1 MGHKGPAMNIL
12 IAYASGFGSTKEIAE
27 KIGQILQEPPALQ
40 VTLQAMEAVTDVSP
54 FDAIVLGSSIRADQP
69 LVSIMDFM
77 AQNRTTLRQKNIA
90 VFLVCLTANCQ
101 CGRDKVRHEYISPIY
116 EKYPDMNIISSES
129 FGGKIDFDKLNP
141 VMQMLMKRVL
151 EKTGI
156 PAQGSVDTRDWNF
169 ISGWAHHL
177 KEKLQTV

>member
-1 MGHKGPAMNIL
+1 MNIL

-40 VTLQAMEAVTDVSP
+40 VTLQTMEAATDVSP

-69 LVSIMDFM
+69 LVSIIDFL
-77 AQNRTTLRQKNIA
+77 AQNRTTLREKKIA

-101 CGRDKVRHEYISPIY
+101 CGREKVRQEYLAPMY
-116 EKYPDMNIISSES
+116 ERYPDLSIISSES
-129 FGGKIDFDKLNP
+129 FGGKIDFDRLNP

-151 EKTGI
+151 EKAGI
-156 PAQGSVDTRDWNF
+156 RAQGSVDTRDWNF
-169 ISGWAHHL
+169 ISGWAHQL

>member
-1 MGHKGPAMNIL
+1 MNIL

-27 KIGQILQEPPALQ
+27 KIGQILQEPSALQ
-40 VTLQAMEAVTDVSP
+40 VTLQTMEAVTDASP
-54 FDAIVLGSSIRADQP
+54 FDAIILGSSIRADQP
-69 LVSIMDFM
+69 LVSIMDFL
-77 AQNRTTLRQKNIA
+77 AQNRATLRQKKIA

-101 CGRDKVRHEYISPIY
+101 VGREKVRQGYISQIF
-116 EKYPDMNIISSES
+116 EKYPDLNIISSES

-169 ISGWAHHL
+169 ISGWAHEL
-177 KEKLQTV
+177 KEKLLAV